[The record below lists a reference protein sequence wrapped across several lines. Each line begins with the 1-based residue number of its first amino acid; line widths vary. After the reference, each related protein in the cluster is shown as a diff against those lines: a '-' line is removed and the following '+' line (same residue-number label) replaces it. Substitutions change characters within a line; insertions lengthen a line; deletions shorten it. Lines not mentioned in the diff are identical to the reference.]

1 MTPDWDSLELEP
13 ELVNI
18 LLDLGLKKPTT
29 IQQDVIPLALEGRD
43 VLASSPTGTGKTLAF
58 VLPIIQHLVDFP
70 RKNPGHARVLI
81 LAPTRELAEQTGK
94 ITEQL
99 CAAVDLSCLTIT
111 GGVNFG
117 SHTGALKQHL
127 DIIIATPGRLLD
139 YLGEEKFSAEELEI
153 LVLDEADRM
162 LDMGFKEPVQQIMN
176 EAVYLKQRLL
186 FSATTDSHTLAKF
199 STQVLNDPALINVDP
214 PKRERGKILQRM
226 YVADTLEHK
235 QQLLLQLLRE
245 YNGRIL
251 VSVRKRERAHELAQ
265 FISAQGYGAAAL
277 EGGLPQDERQKRIQ
291 SFHSIRQRILVA
303 TDVAARGLDIPDVE
317 LVVNFDLPRKGDT
330 FLHRTGRTG
339 RAGKKGTA
347 ISLVEA
353 HDAENLGR
361 IERYLGER
369 LERRVIQE
377 LKPQFKFPDP
387 HKKPA
392 KKKKKKKKKDK
403 KSKKAEKVGSIKK
416 RRD

>member
-1 MTPDWDSLELEP
+1 MTPDWASLELEP
-13 ELVNI
+13 ELIN
-18 LLDLGLKKPTT
+18 LLLEQGLKKPTT

-58 VLPIIQHLVDFP
+58 VLPIVQHLIDFP
-70 RKNPGHARVLI
+70 RKDPGHARVLV
-81 LAPTRELAEQTGK
+81 LAPTRELAEQIGRV
-94 ITEQL
+94 TEQL
-99 CAAVDLSCLTIT
+99 CAVVDLTCLTIT

-117 SHTGALKQHL
+117 SHTGALKQNL
-127 DIIIATPGRLLD
+127 DIIVATPGRLLD
-139 YLGEEKFSAEELEI
+139 YLGDEKFSAEDLEI

-162 LDMGFKEPVQQIMN
+162 LDMGFKEPVQQIIN
-176 EAVYLKQRLL
+176 EATYLKQRLL
-186 FSATTDSHTLAKF
+186 FSATTDSHSLAKF
-199 STQVLNDPALINVDP
+199 STQVLDNPEFINVEP
-214 PKRERGKILQRM
+214 PRRERGKILQRM
-226 YVADTLEHK
+226 HVADTLEHK
-235 QQLLLQLLRE
+235 QQLLVHLLRE
-245 YNGRIL
+245 YNGRVL
-251 VSVRKRERAHELAQ
+251 VFVRKRERAHDLANFLSQ
-265 FISAQGYGAAAL
+265 LGFGAAAL

-291 SFHSIRQRILVA
+291 SFNNIRQRILVA

-369 LERRVIQE
+369 LERRVIAE

-392 KKKKKKKKKDK
+392 KKKKKDK
-403 KSKKAEKVGSIKK
+403 KAKAAKATKVANAAANKK
-416 RRD
+416 RR